1 MLEHAIQAVGLA
13 VVVYFALRFVMAA
26 RSRIPPDK
34 AHALVEAGAQLV
46 DVRSPAE
53 FASGALPGAINLPVQ
68 SLRQKMGELS
78 KDSPVIVYC
87 ASGMRSARAASVL
100 KTAGFEVHDLGPK
113 AAW

>member
-1 MLEHAIQAVGLA
+1 MLEHALQAVGIA
-13 VVVYFALRFVMAA
+13 AVVYFVLRFVMAA
-26 RSRIPPDK
+26 RARIPGPK
-34 AHALVEAGAQLV
+34 AKELVDSGAQLV

-68 SLRQKMGELS
+68 SLGGSLAQLS
-78 KDSPVIVYC
+78 KDRPVVVYC

-100 KTAGFEVHDLGPK
+100 KKAGFEVHDLGPK